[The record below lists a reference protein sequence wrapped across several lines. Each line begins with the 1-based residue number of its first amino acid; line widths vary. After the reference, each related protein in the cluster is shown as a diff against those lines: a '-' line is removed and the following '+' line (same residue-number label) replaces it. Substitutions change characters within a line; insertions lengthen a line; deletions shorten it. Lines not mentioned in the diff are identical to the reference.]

1 MLVVLMK
8 KCYQFLFSFISPNA
22 IWHFDINY
30 DFQMLLVHSFLL
42 MVNLLEVFLWASLF
56 SVSLLVVCACPYC
69 IKGSVSNF
77 EALLFLYLV
86 SHNSSCV

>member
-22 IWHFDINY
+22 IWP
-30 DFQMLLVHSFLL
+30 LPKVHSFLL